1 MLKMSR
7 MTDYGTV
14 VLAHLAAHPDT
25 VFSASEIAAE
35 TRLSPPSV
43 SKLLKHMSRA
53 GLVSSFRGASGGYT
67 LARPAEAISAAQ
79 VLDALEGPVALTE
92 CSADDSQCQLE
103 DVCGVGRSWQRINR
117 GIRQALEHI
126 SLAELIG
133 GDMPEFDLRGGD
145 SHGAHTAT
153 ARN

>member
-14 VLAHLAAHPDT
+14 VLAHLAAHPDA
-25 VFSASEIAAE
+25 VFSASEIAVE
-35 TRLSPPSV
+35 TRLAPPSV

-53 GLVSSFRGASGGYT
+53 GLVSSFRGATGGYT
-67 LARPAEAISAAQ
+67 LARPPESISAAQ
-79 VLDALEGPVALTE
+79 ILDALEGPVALTE

-117 GIRQALEHI
+117 GIRKALEHI
-126 SLAELIG
+126 SLAELVG
-133 GDMPEFDLRGGD
+133 CDMPEFDLRGGE
-145 SHGAHTAT
+145 SQRAHTAT